1 MKDHFE
7 LKRAQI
13 CVYFV
18 LGMEGII
25 YMMVPIC
32 ITQNNYTWISL
43 ALCDCNVV
51 LTKYVIKLLMVIRY

>member
-32 ITQNNYTWISL
+32 IMQNNSIANIACIVWL
-43 ALCDCNVV
+43 
-51 LTKYVIKLLMVIRY
+51 